1 MPDEIERFSEL
12 TQIIFKEIDEGVY
25 QTVKKTSPSQL
36 LLSLFAANM
45 KNTNII
51 HFDSICQ
58 FQLTMFK
65 DQLVH
70 HIGLAIDEFKQEED
84 HQTFI
89 DMLRKYIDK
98 RESTHLEVH
107 IIQGDSFIFYHPTG
121 EQFST
126 LALRNIVHNEPLY
139 IVGLDVEGLNLA
151 PLIAMSPQKIYLYGD
166 NPSEPKTM
174 TVINV
179 FQEKVV
185 FQPDRNS
192 TRLNSSHVAIS
203 HAVVHRLCDSP
214 PTRRSF
220 DLCST
225 RALRNIVHNEPLYIV
240 GLDVE
245 ELNLAPLIAM
255 SPQKIYLYGDN
266 PSEPKTMTVI
276 NVFQEKV
283 VFQPI
288 SNFPF
293 PRYLDMK

>member
-1 MPDEIERFSEL
+1 MLEVYFKSNQEVISFCESLFYYHKEIDLKWKTNEEWGYHLTFTGKKLADNEIQAVERSMVDVFLRHRLSELINEIITRKYYYTNADEIERISEL
-12 TQIIFKEIDEGVY
+12 THIIFREIDEGVY

-139 IVGLDVEGLNLA
+139 IVGLDVE
-151 PLIAMSPQKIYLYGD
+151 
-166 NPSEPKTM
+166 
-174 TVINV
+174 
-179 FQEKVV
+179 
-185 FQPDRNS
+185 
-192 TRLNSSHVAIS
+192 
-203 HAVVHRLCDSP
+203 
-214 PTRRSF
+214 
-220 DLCST
+220 
-225 RALRNIVHNEPLYIV
+225 
-240 GLDVE
+240 

>member
-1 MPDEIERFSEL
+1 LLEVYFKSNQEVISFCESLFYYHKEIDLKWKTNEEWGYHLTFTGKKLADNELHAVERSMVDVFLRHRLSKLINDIITTKYYYTNPDEIERISEL

-89 DMLRKYIDK
+89 DMLRKYIAK
-98 RESTHLEVH
+98 RESTHREVH
-107 IIQGDSFIFYHPTG
+107 IIQGDSFTFYHPTG

-126 LALRNIVHNEPLY
+126 LALRK
-139 IVGLDVEGLNLA
+139 
-151 PLIAMSPQKIYLYGD
+151 M
-166 NPSEPKTM
+166 M
-174 TVINV
+174 
-179 FQEKVV
+179 
-185 FQPDRNS
+185 
-192 TRLNSSHVAIS
+192 
-203 HAVVHRLCDSP
+203 
-214 PTRRSF
+214 
-220 DLCST
+220 
-225 RALRNIVHNEPLYIV
+225 HNEPLYIV

-266 PSEPKTMTVI
+266 PSEPKTMTII
-276 NVFQEKV
+276 NIFQEKV
-283 VFQPI
+283 IFQPI

-293 PRYLDMK
+293 PRYLDTK

>member
-1 MPDEIERFSEL
+1 LLEVYFKSNQEVISFCESLFYYHKEIDLKWKTNEEWGYHLTFTGKKLADNEIQAVERSMVDVFLRHRLSELINEIITRKYYYTNADEIERISEL
-12 TQIIFKEIDEGVY
+12 THIIFREIDEGVY

-139 IVGLDVEGLNLA
+139 IVGLDVE
-151 PLIAMSPQKIYLYGD
+151 
-166 NPSEPKTM
+166 
-174 TVINV
+174 
-179 FQEKVV
+179 
-185 FQPDRNS
+185 
-192 TRLNSSHVAIS
+192 
-203 HAVVHRLCDSP
+203 
-214 PTRRSF
+214 
-220 DLCST
+220 
-225 RALRNIVHNEPLYIV
+225 
-240 GLDVE
+240 